1 MAGRAA
7 HSANLPN
14 PQRPPTRRLMAMQM
28 RMRKRMRIV
37 PKSRRHLTKI
47 SHGVASV
54 GGVVAAGGGGAA
66 VKARIMASRQSPQP
80 MMTNHRMVRLATATL
95 RRSLVAKTGNPD
107 GHAAG
112 AVAVVAAG
120 QRLVT
125 AGMLL
130 LRMPI
135 LAMQILAMRVPI

>member
-1 MAGRAA
+1 MVAGRAA
-7 HSANLPN
+7 HSANPPN
-14 PQRPPTRRLMAMQM
+14 PQKPPTVRLMQMQIRTPRMM
-28 RMRKRMRIV
+28 RTV

-54 GGVVAAGGGGAA
+54 DGVAAVAGGGAA
-66 VKARIMASRQSPQP
+66 VKARIMASRQNPQP
-80 MMTNHRMVRLATATL
+80 MMTNHRMVKLATATL
-95 RRSLVAKTGNPD
+95 RQSLAAKTGNLD

-120 QRLVT
+120 QQLV
-125 AGMLL
+125 AAVMLL

-135 LAMQILAMRVPI
+135 LAMRVPI

>member
-1 MAGRAA
+1 
-7 HSANLPN
+7 
-14 PQRPPTRRLMAMQM
+14 M
-28 RMRKRMRIV
+28 RTPRVMRIF
-37 PKSRRHLTKI
+37 PKNRRYLTKI
-47 SHGVASV
+47 SRGVASV
-54 GGVVAAGGGGAA
+54 DGVAAVAGGGVA
-66 VKARIMASRQSPQP
+66 VKARIMASMQNPQP
-80 MMTNHRMVRLATATL
+80 MMTNHRIVRLATATL
-95 RRSLVAKTGNPD
+95 RRILVAKTGNPD

-135 LAMQILAMRVPI
+135 PAMLILAMRVPI

>member
-1 MAGRAA
+1 MM
-7 HSANLPN
+7 
-14 PQRPPTRRLMAMQM
+14 RP
-28 RMRKRMRIV
+28 V
-37 PKSRRHLTKI
+37 PKSRRHLTTI

-54 GGVVAAGGGGAA
+54 DGVAAGAGGGAA
-66 VKARIMASRQSPQP
+66 VKARIMASRQNPQP
-80 MMTNHRMVRLATATL
+80 MMTNHRMVRPATATL
-95 RRSLVAKTGNPD
+95 RRSLAAKTGSPD

-135 LAMQILAMRVPI
+135 LAMLILAMRVPI

>member
-7 HSANLPN
+7 HSANLSN
-14 PQRPPTRRLMAMQM
+14 PQRPATQRLMQIQIRTPRMM
-28 RMRKRMRIV
+28 RTV

-54 GGVVAAGGGGAA
+54 DGGAAVAGGGAA
-66 VKARIMASRQSPQP
+66 VKARIMASRQNPQP
-80 MMTNHRMVRLATATL
+80 MITKHRMVGLTTTTL
-95 RRSLVAKTGNPD
+95 RRTLAAKMSNPD
-107 GHAAG
+107 GRAAG

-125 AGMLL
+125 AGVLL

>member
-14 PQRPPTRRLMAMQM
+14 PQKRPTVRQMLMQM
-28 RMRKRMRIV
+28 RMPRMMRPV
-37 PKSRRHLTKI
+37 PKSRRHLTTI

-54 GGVVAAGGGGAA
+54 GGVAAGGGGGAA
-66 VKARIMASRQSPQP
+66 VKARIMASRQNPQP
-80 MMTNHRMVRLATATL
+80 MMTNHRMVRPATATL
-95 RRSLVAKTGNPD
+95 RRSLAAKTGSPD

-125 AGMLL
+125 AGILL
-130 LRMPI
+130 LRM
-135 LAMQILAMRVPI
+135 QILAIRNLVMRVPI